1 MKKLDAIWYYIFV
14 CKKYMNGKFKKKN
27 KRFFDLSD

>member
-14 CKKYMNGKFKKKN
+14 CKKDMNEKFKKKI
-27 KRFFDLSD
+27 KDFLI